1 MEIDS
6 VSKSCRN
13 KTKIKKKRSGKKFCT
28 MIFDKTY
35 LLCIVLKK
43 KGL

>member
-1 MEIDS
+1 MEIDR

-13 KTKIKKKRSGKKFCT
+13 KTKIKKKRSGKKLST

-35 LLCIVLKK
+35 LFCIVLKK